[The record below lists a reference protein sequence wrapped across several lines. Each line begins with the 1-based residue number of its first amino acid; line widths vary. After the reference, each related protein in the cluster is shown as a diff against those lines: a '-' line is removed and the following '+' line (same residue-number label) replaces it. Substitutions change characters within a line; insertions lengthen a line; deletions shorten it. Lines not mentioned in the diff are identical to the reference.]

1 MLNYSEIPNHKNVFI
16 FELDNVLIP
25 QKDYDLQVYYLFAN
39 FVEYLETFPPAQ
51 DVVDFAKKR
60 YEIHGNAHMFSE
72 MSKTFGIGK
81 KYNENLD
88 LLFAN
93 AKLPLKLLLYKEVLE
108 FLQELVVNRK
118 QIFILTSENPT
129 QQLNKIKQTEWNGLD
144 RYLKVYFSQEFGI
157 DAIEE
162 ALAFLIEEHQLKKE
176 EVLMIGRKE
185 SNRVIANESG
195 IDYQELG
202 LEKIE

>member
-1 MLNYSEIPNHKNVFI
+1 MLNFSEIPAHKNAFI

-51 DVVDFAKKR
+51 DALAFAKKR
-60 YEIHGNAHMFSE
+60 YEVHGNAQMFKE
-72 MSKTFGIGK
+72 LAQTFGIDE
-81 KYNENLD
+81 KYDENLT
-88 LLFAN
+88 LLFTN
-93 AKLPLKLLLYKEVLE
+93 AKLPLKLLLYKEVLA

-118 QIFILTSENPT
+118 QIFILTSENPV

-157 DAIEE
+157 DATKE
-162 ALAFLIEEHQLKKE
+162 ALNYLMKENQLKKE

-185 SNRVIANESG
+185 SNRVIAVESG
-195 IDYQELG
+195 IDYKEIIL
-202 LEKIE
+202 